1 MSGSPTGSGASAD
14 RWLAKAFG
22 ESSISVGRREGGV
35 RDSRTSVRSEVRT
48 KFGSSVAS
56 AVRCST
62 VTFERLRVF
71 EIGFDDGDDGDDER

>member
-48 KFGSSVAS
+48 TKFGSSLA
-56 AVRCST
+56 RST
-62 VTFERLRVF
+62 VTGEWLRVF
-71 EIGFDDGDDGDDER
+71 EFLDSAFDDDDDADEY

>member
-48 KFGSSVAS
+48 TKFGSSLA
-56 AVRCST
+56 RST

-71 EIGFDDGDDGDDER
+71 EFLDSAFEDDAEEY

>member
-48 KFGSSVAS
+48 MKFGSSLA
-56 AVRCST
+56 RST
-62 VTFERLRVF
+62 VTFE
-71 EIGFDDGDDGDDER
+71 

>member
-48 KFGSSVAS
+48 TKFGYSLA
-56 AVRCST
+56 RST
-62 VTFERLRVF
+62 VTFE
-71 EIGFDDGDDGDDER
+71 